1 MCVSSQGVGAAG
13 LTIAPIETARGTSF
27 MYPANSEP
35 SLDEL
40 LSDPIARLLMQRDRL
55 RPDQVR
61 SCLGALRH
69 PTTAE
74 PKDGGG
80 EIGRDA
86 QRP

>member
-1 MCVSSQGVGAAG
+1 
-13 LTIAPIETARGTSF
+13 

-69 PTTAE
+69 PTTE